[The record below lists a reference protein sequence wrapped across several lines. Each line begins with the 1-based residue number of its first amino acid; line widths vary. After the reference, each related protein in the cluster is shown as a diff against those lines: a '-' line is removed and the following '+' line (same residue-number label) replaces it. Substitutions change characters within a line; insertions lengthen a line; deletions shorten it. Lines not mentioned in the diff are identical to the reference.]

1 MEKPASLRAAI
12 ERSLPEIAKQP
23 EKLTMFIGQ
32 GRILANKATLSH
44 TAKFT
49 LSLLITDFTGSI
61 DVLQTAIVHWL
72 QTHQPDI
79 LGPGDTDP
87 TAYTFEAD
95 ILSDN
100 SYDILVELK
109 LSERTRALVDDA
121 GSVKIDHPPEPQH
134 KKDLVG
140 ILGSGD

>member
-12 ERSLPEIAKQP
+12 ERSLPEIAQHP
-23 EKLTMFIGQ
+23 DKLTMFIGQ

-49 LSLLITDFTGSI
+49 LSLLITDFTGSL
-61 DVLQTAIVHWL
+61 DVLQTTIVNWL
-72 QTHQPDI
+72 QTHQPDN
-79 LGPGDTDP
+79 LGPGATDP
-87 TAYTFEAD
+87 AAYTFEAE
-95 ILSDN
+95 ILANN

-109 LSERTRALVDDA
+109 LSERTRALVDDE
-121 GSVKIDHPPEPQH
+121 GNVKIDHPPEPQH

-140 ILGSGD
+140 ILGGG